1 MEIFPYIQR
10 MKKEKPYQLFC
21 FPHAGGNSL
30 TFAKWVDRSSKIDII
45 PISLSERGKENNY
58 NNLVGIIAEKII
70 AILDDRPF
78 FFWGHSMG
86 AALAFS
92 VSYYIEKKYN
102 YFPEKLIVA
111 ARQPPYIVKSFF
123 LENQRFFSVSSINIS
138 EEGAIG
144 MDISLYLVR
153 K

>member
-10 MKKEKPYQLFC
+10 IKKEKPYQLFC

-30 TFAKWVDRSSKIDII
+30 TFAKWIDRSSKIDII

-92 VSYYIEKKYN
+92 VSYYI
-102 YFPEKLIVA
+102 
-111 ARQPPYIVKSFF
+111 
-123 LENQRFFSVSSINIS
+123 
-138 EEGAIG
+138 
-144 MDISLYLVR
+144 
-153 K
+153 